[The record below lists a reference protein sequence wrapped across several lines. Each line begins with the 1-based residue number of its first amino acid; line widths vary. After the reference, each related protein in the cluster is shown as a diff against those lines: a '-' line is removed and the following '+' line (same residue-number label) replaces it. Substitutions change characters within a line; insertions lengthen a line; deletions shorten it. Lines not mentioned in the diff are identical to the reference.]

1 MVCTNY
7 DTRTLYDK
15 ASPYLR
21 DPVQKRLYVKTESW
35 LDALPRAGEEA
46 AVLLGAAYS
55 KKNCP
60 VRAIEK
66 RIFLEQSDRI
76 TVVDPAWDTRT
87 EYLELEVWRYDPVKF
102 AHDSIV
108 DSFSLALSFKGE
120 LDEAVKLNIN
130 KLLM

>member
-1 MVCTNY
+1 M
-7 DTRTLYDK
+7 
-15 ASPYLR
+15 
-21 DPVQKRLYVKTESW
+21 KTESW

-76 TVVDPAWDTRT
+76 TVVDPAWDTRK
-87 EYLELEVWRYDPVKF
+87 YGGMIR
-102 AHDSIV
+102 
-108 DSFSLALSFKGE
+108 
-120 LDEAVKLNIN
+120 
-130 KLLM
+130 

>member
-1 MVCTNY
+1 MHITQKCRFHKSWNIADECEPRVQELEELGLVETRKKGRSSMVCTNY
-7 DTRTLYDK
+7 DTRTLYNK

-66 RIFLEQSDRI
+66 RIFWNSQI
-76 TVVDPAWDTRT
+76 
-87 EYLELEVWRYDPVKF
+87 
-102 AHDSIV
+102 
-108 DSFSLALSFKGE
+108 G
-120 LDEAVKLNIN
+120 
-130 KLLM
+130 LLW